1 MGEVEGPILKLTMEK
16 GPLAGQVVEFKPGIS
31 VRVGR
36 VVRGNN
42 LTIQDSGISSKHLTI
57 EFNSSDGKWFIRDL
71 GSSNG
76 TFLND
81 GKLDP
86 SCAACLSD
94 CDVVKIGELT
104 SIKVQIGDAARAP
117 TRSRRNA
124 GRKAAID
131 TATSDAAAENC
142 ELGLVSEDA
151 DRASTRPRRNP
162 RRKAA
167 TDTTAS
173 DDGNAAVKSQGENP
187 RSKAVTDTTTS
198 DDGDAAVKCEL
209 GLVGENAK
217 PRRNSRRKAATDTA
231 TADDRDPA
239 EKCELGLV
247 DEELGNNNKGKR
259 GRPPRP
265 RTRAKTQAQRDSES
279 VKAELQPEG
288 IELENAGISMT
299 TSSSKAEN
307 FDGGASQVETGD
319 NEIVENSS
327 AIETASQYADENAS
341 GEAKKGHQKPKTDQ
355 FTGRECYHGRR
366 GGSSKKLSIS
376 KEHAQCKVEAIRSM
390 EEERQSGRKGNH
402 TVEEQLTF
410 EEEEAS
416 HGSPNVS
423 GGNMGKPDVEE
434 VNLEILTLG
443 EWLDYLE
450 IYVPK
455 QIIDVTEEMILEM
468 RKKVE
473 KLQEFMLHQK
483 NAKENTLKVEAR
495 ELELCTAQ
503 GLLCIVAI
511 GILATNRKKNLS
523 NGNTGTN
530 TLRLTKSSSHAS
542 LEPISSSTRQHLV
555 NTQHMERM
563 NPDPKVESILPCK
576 LGHILVASNTCC
588 FKCLTGDIFLL
599 PTDQMHTEGKFI
611 HALFLH
617 PHIIDPDLWIW
628 HTTAVP

>member
-1 MGEVEGPILKLTMEK
+1 MLKLTMEK
-16 GPLAGQVVEFKPGIS
+16 GPLAGQAVEFKPGIA

-142 ELGLVSEDA
+142 ELGLVSEDS

-173 DDGNAAVKSQGENP
+173 DDGNAAVKSELGLVSEDSNRASSRPRRNP
-187 RSKAVTDTTTS
+187 RSKAVTDTTT
-198 DDGDAAVKCEL
+198 
-209 GLVGENAK
+209 
-217 PRRNSRRKAATDTA
+217 
-231 TADDRDPA
+231 TADDRDAA

-247 DEELGNNNKGKR
+247 DEELGNNNKGKT

-265 RTRAKTQAQRDSES
+265 HTRAKTQAQRDSES

-327 AIETASQYADENAS
+327 AIETASQYADENGDQRKTRNAR
-341 GEAKKGHQKPKTDQ
+341 GRGRGRGRGRRNRELRNLVPIEQPLAKPKRVTRSQ
-355 FTGRECYHGRR
+355 KQINLQAESVTTEEEEGAA
-366 GGSSKKLSIS
+366 KMSIS

-390 EEERQSGRKGNH
+390 EEERQAEGYNAVEELANLREEGHNGVLNTSGANKDEYGVLEGTKCQDESIQPMEEDGQVEGNH

-468 RKKVE
+468 RKKAE

-483 NAKENTLKVEAR
+483 NAKENT
-495 ELELCTAQ
+495 
-503 GLLCIVAI
+503 
-511 GILATNRKKNLS
+511 
-523 NGNTGTN
+523 
-530 TLRLTKSSSHAS
+530 
-542 LEPISSSTRQHLV
+542 
-555 NTQHMERM
+555 
-563 NPDPKVESILPCK
+563 
-576 LGHILVASNTCC
+576 
-588 FKCLTGDIFLL
+588 
-599 PTDQMHTEGKFI
+599 
-611 HALFLH
+611 
-617 PHIIDPDLWIW
+617 
-628 HTTAVP
+628 

>member
-1 MGEVEGPILKLTMEK
+1 MLKLTMEK
-16 GPLAGQVVEFKPGIS
+16 GPLAGQAVEFKPGIA

-42 LTIQDSGISSKHLTI
+42 LTITDSGISSKHLTI
-57 EFNSSDGKWFIRDL
+57 EFNSSDGKWVIRDL

-81 GKLDP
+81 GKLDS
-86 SCAACLSD
+86 SCPACLSD

-131 TATSDAAAENC
+131 AAISDAAAENC

-151 DRASTRPRRNP
+151 KPASTRPRRNP

-167 TDTTAS
+167 TDTAS
-173 DDGNAAVKSQGENP
+173 DDGNAAVKCDLGLVSEDANRASSRPRRNP
-187 RSKAVTDTTTS
+187 RSKAVADTATAA
-198 DDGDAAVKCEL
+198 DDGDA
-209 GLVGENAK
+209 
-217 PRRNSRRKAATDTA
+217 
-231 TADDRDPA
+231 A

-247 DEELGNNNKGKR
+247 DEELGNNNKGKT

-319 NEIVENSS
+319 IEIVENSS
-327 AIETASQYADENAS
+327 AIETASQYADENGDQRRTRNAR
-341 GEAKKGHQKPKTDQ
+341 GRGRGRGRGNRELRNLVPIEQPLAKPKRVT
-355 FTGRECYHGRR
+355 R
-366 GGSSKKLSIS
+366 SKKQINLQAESVTTEEEEGAAKMSIS

-390 EEERQSGRKGNH
+390 EEERQVEGYNAVEELANLREEGQNGALNTPGANKDDNGVLERTKCQDESIQHMEEDGQVEGNH
-402 TVEEQLTF
+402 TVEE
-410 EEEEAS
+410 EEAC

-468 RKKVE
+468 RKKAE

-483 NAKENTLKVEAR
+483 NAKENT
-495 ELELCTAQ
+495 
-503 GLLCIVAI
+503 
-511 GILATNRKKNLS
+511 
-523 NGNTGTN
+523 
-530 TLRLTKSSSHAS
+530 
-542 LEPISSSTRQHLV
+542 
-555 NTQHMERM
+555 
-563 NPDPKVESILPCK
+563 
-576 LGHILVASNTCC
+576 
-588 FKCLTGDIFLL
+588 
-599 PTDQMHTEGKFI
+599 
-611 HALFLH
+611 
-617 PHIIDPDLWIW
+617 
-628 HTTAVP
+628 

>member
-1 MGEVEGPILKLTMEK
+1 MGEVEGPMLKLTMEK
-16 GPLAGQVVEFKPGIS
+16 GPLAGQAVEFKPGIA

-42 LTIQDSGISSKHLTI
+42 LTITDSGISSKHLTI
-57 EFNSSDGKWFIRDL
+57 EFNSSDGKWVIRDL
-71 GSSNG
+71 GSSND

-104 SIKVQIGDAARAP
+104 SIKVQIGDCARAP

-173 DDGNAAVKSQGENP
+173 DDGNAAVKSELGLVSEDTNRASSRPRRNP

-231 TADDRDPA
+231 TAEDGDAA

-247 DEELGNNNKGKR
+247 EEELGNNNKGKT

-299 TSSSKAEN
+299 TSSKAEN

-327 AIETASQYADENAS
+327 AIETASQYADENGDQRRTRNAR
-341 GEAKKGHQKPKTDQ
+341 GRGRGRGRGNRELRNLVPIEQPLAKPKRVT
-355 FTGRECYHGRR
+355 R
-366 GGSSKKLSIS
+366 SKKQINLQAESVTTEEEEGAAKMPIS
-376 KEHAQCKVEAIRSM
+376 KENAQCKVEAIRSM
-390 EEERQSGRKGNH
+390 EDERQAEGYNAVEELANLREEGHNGVLNTSDANKDENGVLERTKCQDESIQHTDGQVEGNH
-402 TVEEQLTF
+402 TVEE
-410 EEEEAS
+410 
-416 HGSPNVS
+416 
-423 GGNMGKPDVEE
+423 
-434 VNLEILTLG
+434 
-443 EWLDYLE
+443 
-450 IYVPK
+450 
-455 QIIDVTEEMILEM
+455 
-468 RKKVE
+468 
-473 KLQEFMLHQK
+473 
-483 NAKENTLKVEAR
+483 
-495 ELELCTAQ
+495 
-503 GLLCIVAI
+503 
-511 GILATNRKKNLS
+511 
-523 NGNTGTN
+523 
-530 TLRLTKSSSHAS
+530 
-542 LEPISSSTRQHLV
+542 
-555 NTQHMERM
+555 
-563 NPDPKVESILPCK
+563 
-576 LGHILVASNTCC
+576 
-588 FKCLTGDIFLL
+588 
-599 PTDQMHTEGKFI
+599 
-611 HALFLH
+611 
-617 PHIIDPDLWIW
+617 
-628 HTTAVP
+628 

>member
-1 MGEVEGPILKLTMEK
+1 MGEVEGPMLKLTMEK
-16 GPLAGQVVEFKPGIS
+16 GPLAGQAVEFKPGIA

-42 LTIQDSGISSKHLTI
+42 LTITDSGISSKHLTI

-104 SIKVQIGDAARAP
+104 SIKVQIGDTARVP

-151 DRASTRPRRNP
+151 NPASTRPRRNP

-167 TDTTAS
+167 IDTAS
-173 DDGNAAVKSQGENP
+173 DDGN
-187 RSKAVTDTTTS
+187 
-198 DDGDAAVKCEL
+198 AAVKCEL
-209 GLVGENAK
+209 GLVGEDAK
-217 PRRNSRRKAATDTA
+217 PRRNPRRKAATDTA
-231 TADDRDPA
+231 TADDGDAA

-247 DEELGNNNKGKR
+247 DEELGNNNKGKT

-279 VKAELQPEG
+279 VKVELQPEG
-288 IELENAGISMT
+288 IGLENADISMT
-299 TSSSKAEN
+299 RSSSKAEN

-319 NEIVENSS
+319 NEIVENLS
-327 AIETASQYADENAS
+327 AIETAAQYADENGDQRRTRNAR
-341 GEAKKGHQKPKTDQ
+341 GRGRGRGRGNRELRNLVPIEQPLAKPKRVT
-355 FTGRECYHGRR
+355 R
-366 GGSSKKLSIS
+366 SKKQINLQAESVTTEEEEGAAKMSIS

-390 EEERQSGRKGNH
+390 EEERQVEGYNAVEELANLREEGHNGVLNTSGANKDENGVLERTKCQDESIQHMEEDGQVEGNH
-402 TVEEQLTF
+402 TVEE
-410 EEEEAS
+410 EEAC

-423 GGNMGKPDVEE
+423 GGNMGKHDVEE

-468 RKKVE
+468 RKKAE

-483 NAKENTLKVEAR
+483 NAKENT
-495 ELELCTAQ
+495 
-503 GLLCIVAI
+503 
-511 GILATNRKKNLS
+511 
-523 NGNTGTN
+523 
-530 TLRLTKSSSHAS
+530 
-542 LEPISSSTRQHLV
+542 
-555 NTQHMERM
+555 
-563 NPDPKVESILPCK
+563 
-576 LGHILVASNTCC
+576 
-588 FKCLTGDIFLL
+588 
-599 PTDQMHTEGKFI
+599 
-611 HALFLH
+611 
-617 PHIIDPDLWIW
+617 
-628 HTTAVP
+628 

>member
-1 MGEVEGPILKLTMEK
+1 MLKLTMEK
-16 GPLAGQVVEFKPGIS
+16 GPLAGQAVEFKPGIA

-42 LTIQDSGISSKHLTI
+42 LTITDSGISSKHLTI
-57 EFNSSDGKWFIRDL
+57 EFNSSDGKWVIRDL

-81 GKLDP
+81 GKLDS
-86 SCAACLSD
+86 SCPACLSD

-131 TATSDAAAENC
+131 AATSDAAAENC

-151 DRASTRPRRNP
+151 KPASTRPRRNP

-167 TDTTAS
+167 TDTAS
-173 DDGNAAVKSQGENP
+173 DDGNAAVKCDLGLVSEDANRASSRPRRNP
-187 RSKAVTDTTTS
+187 RSKAVTDTTT
-198 DDGDAAVKCEL
+198 
-209 GLVGENAK
+209 
-217 PRRNSRRKAATDTA
+217 
-231 TADDRDPA
+231 TADDRDAA

-247 DEELGNNNKGKR
+247 DEELGNNNKGKT

-327 AIETASQYADENAS
+327 AIETASQYADENGDQRRTRNAR
-341 GEAKKGHQKPKTDQ
+341 GRGRGRGRGNRELRNLVPIEQPLAKPKRVT
-355 FTGRECYHGRR
+355 R
-366 GGSSKKLSIS
+366 SKKQINLQAESVTTEEEEGAAKMPIS
-376 KEHAQCKVEAIRSM
+376 KENAQCKVEAIRSM
-390 EEERQSGRKGNH
+390 EDERQAEGYNAVEELANLREEGHNGVLNTSDANKDENGVLERTKCQDESIQHTDGQVEGNH

-410 EEEEAS
+410 EEEEAC

-450 IYVPK
+450 IHVPK

-468 RKKVE
+468 RKKAD

-483 NAKENTLKVEAR
+483 NAKENT
-495 ELELCTAQ
+495 
-503 GLLCIVAI
+503 
-511 GILATNRKKNLS
+511 
-523 NGNTGTN
+523 
-530 TLRLTKSSSHAS
+530 
-542 LEPISSSTRQHLV
+542 
-555 NTQHMERM
+555 
-563 NPDPKVESILPCK
+563 
-576 LGHILVASNTCC
+576 
-588 FKCLTGDIFLL
+588 
-599 PTDQMHTEGKFI
+599 
-611 HALFLH
+611 
-617 PHIIDPDLWIW
+617 
-628 HTTAVP
+628 